1 MDEPERS
8 DTDRKPAQEAP
19 TPAATSPTAWVAA
32 LPPAPFV
39 NAAGPPGELR
49 FAPLSPRVAVLI
61 ATAIVIGLLLWMA
74 RDAVRPFVVGLL
86 LVYLL
91 EPPVRWLARRGL
103 RRTLAILL
111 VYAVAIVAVV
121 EIVSVTLT
129 PLVNEMIRFLQDL
142 PGLAT
147 QLQVQLDRLSEIYA
161 RLQLPDAVR
170 EWIDSMI
177 AGIGQG
183 EAGQPVLDISIFLPV
198 LTGAGSLIGA
208 VFGYIL
214 LPVWVFYILKDR
226 VVLTAQFDRGL
237 PPAWRFDVWAVLRI
251 ARRVFGQWVRA
262 QLVLGFTVGVFTFIG
277 LMVLSRFVDPVF
289 GRYAVLLSVTAGILE
304 LLPIIG
310 PIISAVPAVLLA
322 ATAGLEPVIAALV
335 LYTLVQQVENN
346 LLVPKI
352 QGDAVEMHP
361 AMVMFAIVIGGALA
375 GLLGAILALPVTAAA
390 RDVVRYLFRRLDPE
404 APEALAS
411 SIAGLG
417 LEVHPGA
424 AGVDGAEGAADA
436 KKAIRA
442 KNTTDAKRPASRR
455 ARRVT

>member
-1 MDEPERS
+1 MDEPGRS
-8 DTDRKPAQEAP
+8 AAGREPA
-19 TPAATSPTAWVAA
+19 PAAKRTTAKTPTARPSTEWIAG
-32 LPPAPFV
+32 LPPPPFV
-39 NAAGPPGELR
+39 DPASIPAGPR
-49 FAPLSPRVAVLI
+49 FATLSPRVAVLI
-61 ATAIVIGLLLWMA
+61 SVAIVLGLLLGMA

-91 EPPVRWLARRGL
+91 EPPVRWLAAHGV

-111 VYAVAIVAVV
+111 VYVVAIFAVV
-121 EIVSVTLT
+121 EMVSITLT
-129 PLVNEMIRFLQDL
+129 PLVNELVRFLQDL
-142 PGLAT
+142 PGLAE
-147 QLQVQLDRLSEIYA
+147 QLQTQLDRLSEIYA
-161 RLQLPDAVR
+161 RLQLPDAER

-177 AGIGQG
+177 AGIGQSG
-183 EAGQPVLDISIFLPV
+183 TGTPTIDVSIFFPV

-226 VVLTAQFDRGL
+226 VVLTNQFDRAL

-262 QLVLGFTVGVFTFIG
+262 QLVLGITVGVFTFIG
-277 LMVLSRFVDPVF
+277 LLVLSRFVDPIF

-322 ATAGLEPVIAALV
+322 ATAGLEPVIAALF

-361 AMVMFAIVIGGALA
+361 AAVMFAIIIGGALA

-390 RDVVRYLFRRLDPE
+390 RDVVRYLFRRLSPG
-404 APEALAS
+404 ASGALAAS
-411 SIAGLG
+411 LAGLG
-417 LEVHPGA
+417 LETYPGMPAGATA
-424 AGVDGAEGAADA
+424 APLAASAATTVA
-436 KKAIRA
+436 KK
-442 KNTTDAKRPASRR
+442 P
-455 ARRVT
+455 ARRGA